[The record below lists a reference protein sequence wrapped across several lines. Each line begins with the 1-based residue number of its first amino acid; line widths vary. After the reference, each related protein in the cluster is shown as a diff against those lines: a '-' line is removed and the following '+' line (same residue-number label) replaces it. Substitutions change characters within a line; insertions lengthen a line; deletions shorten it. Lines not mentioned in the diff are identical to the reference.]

1 MVQAGVRWGATMGIA
16 PDPFRFR
23 TTPLLQP
30 ARADDRSYASDA
42 HARPAGA
49 AASRQGSVWPET
61 SGRPSAGV
69 LRVGDP
75 QRASGLLVS
84 RQGSEGAAPRGITP
98 VQPSTKGTFPA
109 GLMPG
114 LPR

>member
-42 HARPAGA
+42 HARPAGGCRVTA
-49 AASRQGSVWPET
+49 GIRVARNVRSPL
-61 SGRPSAGV
+61 GR
-69 LRVGDP
+69 R
-75 QRASGLLVS
+75 
-84 RQGSEGAAPRGITP
+84 APRG
-98 VQPSTKGTFPA
+98 
-109 GLMPG
+109 
-114 LPR
+114 